1 VFLLSTQDNAKRSFL
16 TSTDS
21 NITGNTSL
29 NCSHGG
35 EGQTPSHNPE
45 KSSPLPAFKQEESE
59 GPRQENLPA
68 VPLSALPSH
77 MQDAMDNGSLD
88 GPSMFSTP
96 SSSLTPQTGESSNS
110 PRTTQHNSL
119 DRPNMKTHPVPR
131 HLVETIETTAERLQ
145 LPPIIPGC
153 DTVVESIEPIPP
165 TNWEEELRRDSG
177 QDPVQRA
184 WENYTRA
191 CNSLDSD
198 DCRKA
203 WVEYSIEVWREKT
216 RAGEGLN
223 VSQVP
228 TPHVSQHRALP
239 KPVDERSRCM

>member
-1 VFLLSTQDNAKRSFL
+1 VFLPSTWDNAKRSFL
-16 TSTDS
+16 TITDS

-45 KSSPLPAFKQEESE
+45 ESSPLPTIKQEESE
-59 GPRQENLPA
+59 GPRLKNLPA

-96 SSSLTPQTGESSNS
+96 SSSLTPQTGQSSNS
-110 PRTTQHNSL
+110 PRTTQHNYC
-119 DRPNMKTHPVPR
+119 DPPNTKTHPVPR
-131 HLVETIETTAERLQ
+131 HLVEAIERTAERLQ
-145 LPPIIPGC
+145 LPPMIRGC

-165 TNWEEELRRDSG
+165 TNWEEDLRRDSG

-191 CNSLDSD
+191 CNCLDSD

-203 WVEYSIEVWREKT
+203 WVEYSIEVWRKKT
-216 RAGEGLN
+216 RAGEGMD

>member
-1 VFLLSTQDNAKRSFL
+1 VVLPSTRDNATRSFL

-21 NITGNTSL
+21 ITTGNASL
-29 NCSHGG
+29 NCSHRAV
-35 EGQTPSHNPE
+35 GQTPSHNPE
-45 KSSPLPAFKQEESE
+45 ESSPLPAVKREESQ
-59 GPRQENLPA
+59 GPRLENLPA

-110 PRTTQHNSL
+110 PRTTQHNYL
-119 DRPNMKTHPVPR
+119 DPPNMKTHPVPR
-131 HLVETIETTAERLQ
+131 HLVEAIERTAERLQ
-145 LPPIIPGC
+145 LPPMIPGY

-165 TNWEEELRRDSG
+165 TNWEEDLRRDSG
-177 QDPVQRA
+177 QDPVERA

-191 CNSLDSD
+191 CNCLDSD
-198 DCRKA
+198 DRRKA
-203 WVEYSIEVWREKT
+203 WVEYSIEVWRKKT
-216 RAGEGLN
+216 RAGEGMN

-228 TPHVSQHRALP
+228 TPPVSQHRALP
-239 KPVDERSRCM
+239 KPVNERPRCM